1 MQLFVLVDGL
11 VKAKVKWLED
21 VSFLAE
27 SESGH
32 TVVMD
37 GPESSGGR
45 NIGIRPMELVLMGV
59 GGCTSFDVMTILTK
73 SRQQVSDCVAKISA
87 ERADTVPSVF
97 TSIHF
102 HFVVTGKSL
111 KEVQVK
117 RAIDLSADKYCSASI
132 MLGHAGVKITHD
144 YEIREDA

>member
-1 MQLFVLVDGL
+1 MHLFSKVETP

-37 GPESSGGR
+37 GPESSGSR
-45 NIGIRPMELVLMGV
+45 NIGIRPMGLVLMGV
-59 GGCTSFDVMTILTK
+59 GGCTSFDVVTILK
-73 SRQQVSDCVAKISA
+73 KARQQITDCVAEISA
-87 ERADTVPSVF
+87 ERADEVPSVF
-97 TSIHF
+97 TKIHF
-102 HFVVTGKSL
+102 HFVVTGRAL
-111 KEVQVK
+111 KEAQVK

-132 MLGHAGVKITHD
+132 MLGNAGVEITHD
-144 YEIREDA
+144 YEIQENG